1 MKQLSAFAA
10 SSYVF
15 KLIMFDLLRMTE
27 DWCQVFL
34 LSSTL
39 TFTLPHLSDTY
50 AATHWMYLV
59 PYTLPIAQVIY
70 IFIDIP
76 STQPAFNFFDTRLC
90 CSKAPSIPS

>member
-15 KLIMFDLLRMTE
+15 KLVMFDLLRMTD

-76 STQPAFNFFDTRLC
+76 STQLDIV
-90 CSKAPSIPS
+90 SSV

>member
-15 KLIMFDLLRMTE
+15 KLVMFDILRMTE

-59 PYTLPIAQVIY
+59 PYTLPIAQVIC
-70 IFIDIP
+70 IFIDITP
-76 STQPAFNFFDTRLC
+76 STQLDIV
-90 CSKAPSIPS
+90 SSV

>member
-1 MKQLSAFAA
+1 M
-10 SSYVF
+10 
-15 KLIMFDLLRMTE
+15 
-27 DWCQVFL
+27 CQVFL

-70 IFIDIP
+70 IFIDI
-76 STQPAFNFFDTRLC
+76 TQHPPGIVSSF
-90 CSKAPSIPS
+90 

>member
-50 AATHWMYLV
+50 ASTHWMYLV
-59 PYTLPIAQVIY
+59 PYTLPIAQVIC
-70 IFIDIP
+70 IF
-76 STQPAFNFFDTRLC
+76 QPAFNFFDTRLC